1 MQVMTRPQ
9 VRRRGPCIG
18 SQSDLRREGAGTGR
32 GRPRTPGKD
41 VCNAATRGKG
51 GGCQSGHQ
59 GQIAEDKWI
68 KVLGLVLLARA
79 TRHLWSGG
87 GGGGEKVYEL
97 HLTF

>member
-1 MQVMTRPQ
+1 MQR
-9 VRRRGPCIG
+9 
-18 SQSDLRREGAGTGR
+18 AGGR
-32 GRPRTPGKD
+32 
-41 VCNAATRGKG
+41 G

-87 GGGGEKVYEL
+87 GGEKVYEL